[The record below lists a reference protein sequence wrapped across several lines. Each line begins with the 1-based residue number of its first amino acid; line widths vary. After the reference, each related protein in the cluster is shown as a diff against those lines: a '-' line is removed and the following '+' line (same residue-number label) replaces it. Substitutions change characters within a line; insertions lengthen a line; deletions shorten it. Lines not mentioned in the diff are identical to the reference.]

1 MKRRDFIALLGGA
14 AAVCPIAARAQQTGQ
29 IHRIGFLGPA
39 PDNPLFVRSY
49 PEFLAELRKLGF
61 TEGGNL
67 IVENRRIDEGAPK
80 AFAAAAEVIRSKV
93 DVVVTF
99 GPELALKAAFAA
111 SQTIPIVMIAVNFD
125 PIAGGYVSNITRPD
139 KNITGLVYR
148 APELAAKQL
157 ELLMEAFPNE
167 KPIAALWESAS
178 AEQFESA
185 QRIAQSLHIELRSHK
200 PENLP
205 FDFDEAFRAVAQD
218 GSRMVLVLSGPAF
231 APHRKRIAD
240 LAMQHRP
247 PTMFTFKFYVE
258 AGGLMSYG
266 VDTVPILRR
275 TASFVAKILRGAKP
289 SDLPVEQPTSFE
301 FALNLKTAKAIGVSI
316 PTSILLRA
324 DEVIE

>member
-14 AAVCPIAARAQQTGQ
+14 AAVCPIAARAQQTEQ
-29 IHRIGFLGPA
+29 IHRIGFIGPA
-39 PDNPLFVRSY
+39 PDNPLFAVSY

-67 IVENRRIDEGAPK
+67 IIEYRRIDEGAPK

-200 PENLP
+200 LENLP

-231 APHRKRIAD
+231 APIVNVSPIWRCSTVCR
-240 LAMQHRP
+240 RCSP
-247 PTMFTFKFYVE
+247 SNS
-258 AGGLMSYG
+258 MS
-266 VDTVPILRR
+266 R
-275 TASFVAKILRGAKP
+275 
-289 SDLPVEQPTSFE
+289 
-301 FALNLKTAKAIGVSI
+301 
-316 PTSILLRA
+316 RA
-324 DEVIE
+324 D